1 MKKVDIASV
10 AIVKCP
16 TYAEND
22 LLENLRKICDAAG
35 MPNPKGKTVLLKP
48 NILSDAPPEK
58 AITTRPEVLAAVIRI
73 LKERGAAKILVGDS
87 PGISGPGFLP
97 RVSGIDA
104 VCKQENVAWC
114 DFSKDPVM
122 KIIPGTYG
130 RKLPVPAV
138 LGEIDML
145 ISLSKMK
152 THQLMYVTGSVKN
165 LFGMVPGLQKS
176 ACHMKY
182 PTRESFSRMMAG
194 LYSVLKPSFGIMDA
208 VVSMEGAGPAGG
220 SPRHTGLLMASCD
233 CTALDVAQS
242 TIMGYSPFSIP
253 LTKELLDR
261 HLTVWRKIEDISYPL
276 LNANDLIISDYKR
289 IDQQKHRNF
298 FNALIGPIFT
308 RYIKLRH
315 QRKEPRPLFNAETC
329 ISCGKCI
336 RICPGKALEFDSD
349 KKIKVD
355 YSRCIR
361 CYCCHEVCPVDA
373 IAIEERK

>member
-1 MKKVDIASV
+1 MRNIDV
-10 AIVKCP
+10 AIAKCP
-16 TYAEND
+16 TYAEKE
-22 LLENLRKICDAAG
+22 LLECLRNICDAAG
-35 MPNPKGKTVLLKP
+35 MPDPKGKTVLLKP

-58 AITTRPEVLAAVIRI
+58 AITTRPEIISAMIRI
-73 LKERGAAKILVGDS
+73 LKERGAARILVGDS
-87 PGISGPGFLP
+87 PGINGPAFVP
-97 RVSGIDA
+97 RISGIDA
-104 VCKQENVAWC
+104 VCKQEDVPWC

-122 KIIPGTYG
+122 RVIPGTYG

-138 LGEIDML
+138 LEEVDML
-145 ISLSKMK
+145 ISVSKMK

-176 ACHMKY
+176 TCHMKY
-182 PTRESFSRMMAG
+182 PTRESFARMMAG

-208 VVSMEGAGPAGG
+208 IVSMEGAGPANG

-242 TIMGYSPFSIP
+242 TIMGYVPLSIP

-276 LNANDLIISDYKR
+276 LNANNLILSDYKR
-289 IDQQKHRNF
+289 IDQQKHTSF
-298 FNALIGPIFT
+298 FNVLIGPLFT

-315 QRKEPRPLFNAETC
+315 QRNEPRPIFTIQTC
-329 ISCGKCI
+329 IACGKCVL
-336 RICPGKALEFDSD
+336 ICPGKAIELNSE
-349 KKIKVD
+349 KKIIVD
-355 YSRCIR
+355 YNKCIR

-373 IAIEERK
+373 ITIEERK